1 MNEFVNN
8 YYLEILKYLSPSQL
22 DELYY
27 RNLNS
32 DINLAILQLKRN
44 KLIQLLNVTEEQIKV
59 IQEIKILEKKEQ
71 KITPNNSSTNQKI
84 DESKI
89 YETKDS
95 LEACQYT
102 VHGFT
107 VTYDEERKIYLI
119 KDNKN

>member
-32 DINLAILQLKRN
+32 DINLAILQLRRN
-44 KLIQLLNVTEEQIKV
+44 KLIQLLNVTDEQIKV
-59 IQEIKILEKKEQ
+59 IQEIKILEKKEEK
-71 KITPNNSSTNQKI
+71 KITSNKSTTQKI
-84 DESKI
+84 DKNII

-107 VTYDEERKIYLI
+107 VTYDEERNVYLI
-119 KDNKN
+119 TDNN